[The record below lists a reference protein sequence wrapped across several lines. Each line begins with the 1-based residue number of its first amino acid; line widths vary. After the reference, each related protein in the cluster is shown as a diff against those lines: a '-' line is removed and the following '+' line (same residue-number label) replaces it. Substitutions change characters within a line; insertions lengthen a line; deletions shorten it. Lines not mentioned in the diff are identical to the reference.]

1 MVKGLGQTPDLER
14 SGPETTVVIANSV
27 KPNMVPRHCPVL
39 SHLGLLPAA
48 SREIGLF
55 LQAGGPW
62 EIVW

>member
-27 KPNMVPRHCPVL
+27 KPNMVARPCLVL

-48 SREIGLF
+48 SREWGSSWRL
-55 LQAGGPW
+55 GVPGK
-62 EIVW
+62 